1 MKKEYKSKRKKDLY
15 FAQRTA
21 RTIKQLTGVDV
32 FENTRRQQVIEI
44 RSLLVYILRSVENM
58 TYETIKEFFN
68 NNGKAY
74 DHTTALHAYKN
85 YNMYAR
91 DNKDLDDIF
100 TKLVNL
106 SDTENTRKLVAK
118 SIIDNSSVEVAEVFT
133 YMMNR

>member
-85 YNMYAR
+85 YNMDLVQCLDSF
-91 DNKDLDDIF
+91 DNFYQTFDHQILI
-100 TKLVNL
+100 
-106 SDTENTRKLVAK
+106 
-118 SIIDNSSVEVAEVFT
+118 
-133 YMMNR
+133 

>member
-1 MKKEYKSKRKKDLY
+1 
-15 FAQRTA
+15 
-21 RTIKQLTGVDV
+21 
-32 FENTRRQQVIEI
+32 
-44 RSLLVYILRSVENM
+44 M